1 MVLTIGSEAEWAGA
15 YPLSLPERKQ
25 NINCRIMRQL
35 IFPVA
40 KKAKRLGGK
49 RHVLIQKSPTSWRR
63 NIRCRIM
70 RHLIFS
76 IVGSTP
82 ESPSVNP
89 PGAGTIGFETEY
101 QVQHNVAPDILLEC
115 RLLFYS
121 WHVLHGQALPGSMSG
136 SLKTILRG
144 STSRVNMPNAQSN
157 DCARS
162 PTNDGN
168 GNATGRDLAAGSLNA
183 PLRPWWLPYTKLFP
197 PYHSPAQR
205 RFGISGAE

>member
-1 MVLTIGSEAEWAGA
+1 MV
-15 YPLSLPERKQ
+15 R
-25 NINCRIMRQL
+25 NIDCEITTQS
-35 IFPVA
+35 IFPVVSLLLRPA
-40 KKAKRLGGK
+40 VGPP
-49 RHVLIQKSPTSWRR
+49 SPTSKCSKTSKIKPSPKMGPDFFIVWADQGRSGISDAR
-63 NIRCRIM
+63 KPRIRYFPLWCGSYRFI
-70 RHLIFS
+70 RH
-76 IVGSTP
+76 G
-82 ESPSVNP
+82 
-89 PGAGTIGFETEY
+89 
-101 QVQHNVAPDILLEC
+101 HAP
-115 RLLFYS
+115 
-121 WHVLHGQALPGSMSG
+121 PGSMSG

-183 PLRPWWLPYTKLFP
+183 PPRLWQLPYTKLSP

>member
-1 MVLTIGSEAEWAGA
+1 MGPGFPLPRTIGNGA
-15 YPLSLPERKQ
+15 
-25 NINCRIMRQL
+25 
-35 IFPVA
+35 
-40 KKAKRLGGK
+40 
-49 RHVLIQKSPTSWRR
+49 
-63 NIRCRIM
+63 
-70 RHLIFS
+70 
-76 IVGSTP
+76 
-82 ESPSVNP
+82 
-89 PGAGTIGFETEY
+89 EY
-101 QVQHNVAPDILLEC
+101 QLGHYVPTDILPSCVRPSGSVPRICQARLILPAVPDGPAFGLRPAVSEKPFIMETKYQVPHNAAPDILSEC

-183 PLRPWWLPYTKLFP
+183 PPRLWQLPYTKLSP

>member
-1 MVLTIGSEAEWAGA
+1 MGPGFSYGPDDWFRSRMGWG

-49 RHVLIQKSPTSWRR
+49 RHVLIQKSPSSWRR

-144 STSRVNMPNAQSN
+144 STSRVNMPNTQSN
-157 DCARS
+157 DCAGRLR
-162 PTNDGN
+162 TT
-168 GNATGRDLAAGSLNA
+168 ATGTPRAATWLRD
-183 PLRPWWLPYTKLFP
+183 
-197 PYHSPAQR
+197 H
-205 RFGISGAE
+205 

>member
-1 MVLTIGSEAEWAGA
+1 ML
-15 YPLSLPERKQ
+15 
-25 NINCRIMRQL
+25 QL
-35 IFPVA
+35 IFSVVCPSFRKHA
-40 KKAKRLGGK
+40 
-49 RHVLIQKSPTSWRR
+49 S
-63 NIRCRIM
+63 N
-70 RHLIFS
+70 
-76 IVGSTP
+76 TP
-82 ESPSVNP
+82 SAADP
-89 PGAGTIGFETEY
+89 PGRSGRSRFRPAAGRFGKAFIMETKY
-101 QVQHNVAPDILLEC
+101 QVPHNAAPDILSEC

-121 WHVLHGQALPGSMSG
+121 WHVLHGRALPGSMSG

-183 PLRPWWLPYTKLFP
+183 PPRLWQLPYTKLSP